1 MGQDASV
8 GRRADDHD
16 DHVGGRR
23 YVLAQTTTP
32 RGRRPKLDERDRVLA
47 QRTRA
52 HAIAAAEPMI
62 SVKALARRVGVS
74 PERIRFWGIK
84 EAIS

>member
-1 MGQDASV
+1 VIQRKLRPSRATGRPV
-8 GRRADDHD
+8 GR
-16 DHVGGRR
+16 
-23 YVLAQTTTP
+23 P
-32 RGRRPKLDERDRVLA
+32 PKLA

-84 EAIS
+84 EASV

>member
-1 MGQDASV
+1 VIQPGLRPSRATGRPV
-8 GRRADDHD
+8 GR
-16 DHVGGRR
+16 
-23 YVLAQTTTP
+23 P
-32 RGRRPKLDERDRVLA
+32 PKLA

-84 EAIS
+84 PTTSGRIKGASA